1 MPRTTG
7 PRLYEVV
14 EEYYKSLDYRN
25 LTPATQ
31 KDYRYCINA
40 LLAIDHPRCKFNK
53 ASMNTVTPPMAQ
65 YAYNQWAEKGI
76 PWATHCLA
84 TASKLWNYGISLG
97 HCQMN
102 PFSKV
107 SRRPHRPRKVVW
119 RREDVTLFLETAYG
133 RFEWRSVGLI
143 VQMAYEWC
151 QRLGDMA
158 NLTWDKY
165 DFDQRVLRLEQSKR
179 RARVELPAT
188 DDLHAMLVQQSH
200 DLGFQNY
207 VAPRVYGL
215 VIDRK
220 PYDKVSLSVVARR
233 VIKAAGLPDEYQI
246 MDMRRTGTVEMVDA
260 GVSLPQIMSVTG
272 HANPQSVKPY
282 LKNTLTSAKQAAT
295 LRFNTA
301 GATVKGMA
309 CLAG

>member
-119 RREDVTLFLETAYG
+119 CREDVTLFLETAYG

-246 MDMRRTGTVEMVDA
+246 MDMRRTGITEMVDA
-260 GVSLPQIMSVTG
+260 GVGVLQIQSVSG
-272 HANPQSVKPY
+272 HANAQSLKPY
-282 LKNTLTSAKQAAT
+282 TKHTLTSATAA
-295 LRFNTA
+295 LNARQSFCVA
-301 GATVKGMA
+301 S
-309 CLAG
+309 L

>member
-1 MPRTTG
+1 MARSTG
-7 PRLYEVV
+7 PRIYEVV
-14 EEYYKSLDYRN
+14 DEYYKSLDFRN
-25 LTPATQ
+25 LAPATQ
-31 KDYRYCINA
+31 KDYRYCIKA
-40 LLAIDHPRCKFNK
+40 LLEIEHPRCKFNK

-107 SRRPHRPRKVVW
+107 SRRPHRARKVVW
-119 RREDVTLFLETAYG
+119 RREDVTLFLETAYSK
-133 RFEWRSVGLI
+133 FEWRSVGLI

-188 DDLHAMLVQQSH
+188 DDLHDMLVAQH
-200 DLGFQNY
+200 AELGHLKY
-207 VAPRVYGL
+207 VAPQVYG
-215 VIDRK
+215 VFAEPK
-220 PYDKVSLSVVARR
+220 PYGKVQLAITARR
-233 VIKAAGLPDEYQI
+233 IMKAAGLPDDYQI

-260 GVSLPQIMSVTG
+260 GVPLPQIMSVTG
-272 HANPQSVKPY
+272 HSNPQSVKPY

-301 GATVKGMA
+301 SDTSKGIA
-309 CLAG
+309 CQVG